1 MPDEKSNFERNIIIG
16 MKGKHFL
23 FLLLLFF
30 NQLSAQVPSPKL
42 AYIAMIGKTNKPIF
56 DLYIVDSMYKAEYK
70 FDLHTDYVYTDKS
83 ALVSIFSVFASEKA
97 DSIGRGKKAFWTFM
111 FYFLFGNNDK
121 AIFITDRTPSA
132 VLLQKIICVLKSN
145 SDGKEEIIRLLKYRL
160 GRINY

>member
-1 MPDEKSNFERNIIIG
+1 
-16 MKGKHFL
+16 MKRKYIWVL
-23 FLLLLFF
+23 FLLFF
-30 NQLSAQVPSPKL
+30 NQLNAQVSSPKL
-42 AYIAMIGKTNKPIF
+42 VYVAMTGKANKPIF

-97 DSIGRGKKAFWTFM
+97 DSIGRGKKAFGTFM